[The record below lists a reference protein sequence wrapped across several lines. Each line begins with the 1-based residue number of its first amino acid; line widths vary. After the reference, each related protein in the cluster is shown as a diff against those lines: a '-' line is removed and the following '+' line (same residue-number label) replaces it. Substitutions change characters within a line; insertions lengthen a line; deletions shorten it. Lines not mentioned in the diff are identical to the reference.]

1 MAGKRSVTVS
11 RVIPAAAEDVW
22 RILDDTSRFAEWVPQ
37 TLEVTRND
45 GEAVVGATY
54 DERNQVV
61 GPIKGSSHWRV
72 VERDPG
78 RYSLHEGEG
87 LPLVK
92 NVSIEMRTE
101 PAGEATELTSTL
113 RYDTTLG
120 PLGALID
127 KVAHGQTKAA
137 QEKGL
142 ANLEELV
149 RSEAG
154 ARVDQAVRSPS

>member
-1 MAGKRSVTVS
+1 MAASKSVTVS
-11 RVIPAAAEDVW
+11 RVIPAPSERVW
-22 RILDDTSRFAEWVPQ
+22 EVLDDTSRYAEWVPQ

-54 DERNQVV
+54 DERNRVV

-101 PAGEATELTSTL
+101 AAGESTEVTLTL
-113 RYDTTLG
+113 RYDPTLG
-120 PLGALID
+120 PLGTLID
-127 KVAHGQTKAA
+127 KVAHGQTVAA
-137 QEKGL
+137 QEEAL

-149 RSEAG
+149 ASEVA
-154 ARVDQAVRSPS
+154 QATA

>member
-1 MAGKRSVTVS
+1 MAGSKSVSVS
-11 RVIPAAAEDVW
+11 RVIPAPGERVW
-22 RILDDTSRFAEWVPQ
+22 EVLDDTSRYAEWVPQ
-37 TLEVTRND
+37 TIEVTRND

-61 GPIKGSSHWRV
+61 GPVKGTSRWRV

-78 RYSLHEGEG
+78 RYSLHEGKG

-92 NVSIEMRTE
+92 NLSIEFRTE
-101 PAGEATELTSTL
+101 PAGESTEVTSTL

-120 PLGALID
+120 PLGGLID
-127 KVAHGQTKAA
+127 KVAHGQTVAA
-137 QEKGL
+137 QEKAL

-149 RSEAG
+149 TREVAQP
-154 ARVDQAVRSPS
+154 QATA

>member
-1 MAGKRSVTVS
+1 MAGSRTVTVS
-11 RVIPAAAEDVW
+11 RVIPAPND
-22 RILDDTSRFAEWVPQ
+22 RIWSVLDDTSRYAEWVPQ

-61 GPIKGSSHWRV
+61 GPIKGSSRWRV
-72 VERDPG
+72 VERDAG

-92 NVSIEMRTE
+92 NVSIETRTE
-101 PAGEATELTSTL
+101 PAGESTEVTLTL

-120 PLGALID
+120 PIGALID
-127 KVAHGQTKAA
+127 KVAHGQTVAA
-137 QEKGL
+137 QERAL
-142 ANLEELV
+142 ANLEQLV
-149 RSEAG
+149 AQG
-154 ARVDQAVRSPS
+154 VAQTAA

>member
-11 RVIPAAAEDVW
+11 RVIPASQEEVW
-22 RILDDTSRFAEWVPQ
+22 RVLDDTSRYAEWVPQ

-78 RYSLHEGEG
+78 RYSRHVGEG

-92 NVSIEMRTE
+92 NVSIEFTTE
-101 PAGEATELTSTL
+101 AAGESTEVTSTL
-113 RYDTTLG
+113 RYDPTLG

-127 KVAHGQTKAA
+127 KVAHGQTVSA
-137 QEKGL
+137 QEKAL
-142 ANLEELV
+142 VNLEELL
-149 RSEAG
+149 RTETAT
-154 ARVDQAVRSPS
+154 QATA

>member
-1 MAGKRSVTVS
+1 MAGKKSVTVS
-11 RVIPAAAEDVW
+11 RVIPAPSDQIW
-22 RILDDTSRFAEWVPQ
+22 RVLDDTSRYAEWVPQ

-54 DERNQVV
+54 DERNRVV
-61 GPIKGSSHWRV
+61 GPIKGNSRWRV

-92 NVSIEMRTE
+92 NLTLEMRTE
-101 PAGEATELTSTL
+101 AAGESTEVTSTL
-113 RYDTTLG
+113 RYDPTLG

-127 KVAHGQTKAA
+127 KVAHGQTVAA
-137 QEKGL
+137 QERAL

-149 RSEAG
+149 RSEA
-154 ARVDQAVRSPS
+154 AQAAA